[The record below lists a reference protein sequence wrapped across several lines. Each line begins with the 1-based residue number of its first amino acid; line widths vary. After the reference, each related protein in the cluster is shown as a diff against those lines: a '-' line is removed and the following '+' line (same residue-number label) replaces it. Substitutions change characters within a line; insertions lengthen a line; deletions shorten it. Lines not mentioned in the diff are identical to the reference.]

1 MLRLCKSFGKLVFF
15 KSKNSVLDVEPYLKI
30 KIIKSQ
36 AAKII
41 CFFSR
46 TCNSIFLISECYFL
60 KLKKPKHIW
69 KPLPTLLKT
78 AVRKGFEIFEKSGV
92 QIFPE
97 KMEQLVK
104 QVRLFFLKK
113 RKRVSHIPFKC
124 YLSESVWCVYVCFVY
139 VNHFYQ
145 FYSCFTGR
153 AQSHS
158 I

>member
-1 MLRLCKSFGKLVFF
+1 MNNFQDYPSILIAYKKSVAQQIYLMQIQENLKLKNKSFLPRMLRLCKSFGKLIFF

-30 KIIKSQ
+30 KIIISQ

-78 AVRKGFEIFEKSGV
+78 AVGKGFEIFEKSGV

-104 QVRLFFLKK
+104 QVRLFF
-113 RKRVSHIPFKC
+113 
-124 YLSESVWCVYVCFVY
+124 
-139 VNHFYQ
+139 
-145 FYSCFTGR
+145 
-153 AQSHS
+153 
-158 I
+158 